1 MDHLSKNED
10 LARYNHIK
18 IGFLNVRG
26 PTRDAKIS

>member
-1 MDHLSKNED
+1 MDHSSKNED
-10 LARYNHIK
+10 FAGYKCIK